1 MGLKGRITAILIVG
15 TLNVLYMFHYYLRD
29 GFIAQIEFIGFPIM
43 LGLAWWCG
51 KQYDVVKFYSEM
63 DSLTKLYNRR
73 YMNRYISKIER
84 NGGEFAILLLDVNDF
99 KIIND
104 RYGHKAGDHFLKTIA
119 NQLLESAG
127 RKEKVARWGGD
138 EFIILFP
145 DLLNRRDL
153 DKRMEVIHQRLR
165 DVSPKGLEIGVSI
178 GTAIYPTEGKNFDE
192 ILKAADQKMYKVK
205 AQKNRIMS

>member
-1 MGLKGRITAILIVG
+1 MTAILIVG

-29 GFIAQIEFIGFPIM
+29 GFIAEIEFIGFPIM
-43 LGLAWWCG
+43 IALAWWCG
-51 KQYDVVKFYSEM
+51 KQYDVVKYYSEM
-63 DSLTKLYNRR
+63 DTLTKLYNRR
-73 YMNRYISKIER
+73 YMNQYISKIEK
-84 NGGEFAILLLDVNDF
+84 NDGEFAILLLDVNDF

-104 RYGHKAGDHFLKTIA
+104 RYGHKAGDHFLKLIA
-119 NQLLESAG
+119 SQLLEAAG

-145 DLLNRRDL
+145 DPPKRRDL
-153 DKRMEVIHQRLR
+153 EKRMEEIHQRLI
-165 DVSPKGLEIGVSI
+165 DISPKGLEIGVSI